1 MTTTA
6 IFSFPSYILGPDSKQ
21 KCEETFGSPTES
33 SPLAVPRSLCS
44 RSVVVFL
51 LHPAH
56 VGEKTTKQYSSST
69 LGEFVCRKRKLKFAP
84 LLDKSSNQVTHITY
98 YGIFFLLFTKK

>member
-1 MTTTA
+1 MTTTC
-6 IFSFPSYILGPDSKQ
+6 IFCFPSLTSLVPIQKQ

-84 LLDKSSNQVTHITY
+84 LPVAGQIK
-98 YGIFFLLFTKK
+98 